1 MNENAKLTEDDFVP
15 RVHIDVP
22 MPMEYASY
30 NLAKELELLEPFGV
44 GNSKPLFAQK
54 DISFVGAKRIGANGN
69 YARFTVEVMVKG
81 YPRRLDLMYFGD
93 VDGFCT
99 FLNEK
104 YGVGSAD
111 NLFAGKGGYQV
122 SVTYQIGINSFRGRE
137 SLQYIMQ
144 NYC

>member
-1 MNENAKLTEDDFVP
+1 
-15 RVHIDVP
+15 
-22 MPMEYASY
+22 MEYASFH
-30 NLAKELELLEPFGV
+30 LAKELEVLEPFGV

-69 YARFTVEVMVKG
+69 YAKFTVEIASGG
-81 YPRRLDLMYFGD
+81 YPRQVDLMYFGD

-99 FLNEK
+99 FLDEK
-104 YGVGSAD
+104 YGAGSAD
-111 NLFAGKGGYQV
+111 NLFAGKGTYLV